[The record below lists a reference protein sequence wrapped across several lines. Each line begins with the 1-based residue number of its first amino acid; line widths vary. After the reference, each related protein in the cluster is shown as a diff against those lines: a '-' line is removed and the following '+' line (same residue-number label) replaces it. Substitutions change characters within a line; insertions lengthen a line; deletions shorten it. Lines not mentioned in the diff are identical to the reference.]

1 MKVVLTADHINGE
14 QSQITKKP
22 IYTDE
27 LDSMSLVMM
36 LTRPGVV
43 SITITAADML
53 RQLKRQQ
60 EREIT

>member
-14 QSQITKKP
+14 QSRITKQP

-36 LTRPGVV
+36 LTKPGVV

-53 RQLKRQQ
+53 QQLKRQQ
-60 EREIT
+60 DKD